1 MLVLLLFIVAV
12 AFIFIELFLPGGIF
26 GIMGALAF
34 IGSIVLAFRQY
45 PEMAYWIA
53 TGELLVAAV
62 LIMIGIKR
70 FPESR
75 AGKLLILGRSLDK
88 KLGYSGTES
97 LDKYVGKEGTSMTHL
112 RPAGIA
118 KIDSRRLDVVTEGSF
133 IDKKKN
139 VKVVA
144 VEGNRMVVREM
155 ETSTGQREDS

>member
-118 KIDSRRLDVVTEGSF
+118 KIGSARLDVVTEGTF
-133 IDKKKN
+133 IDKGKKL
-139 VKVVA
+139 KVVV
-144 VEGNRMVVREM
+144 VEGNRVVVREV
-155 ETSTGQREDS
+155 ETTT